1 MHPIGMANLVFRLG
15 LDGNTPHVK
24 RIYFGSHDNSMF
36 GRGASSPGRGN
47 VDGSIPGSPPGPPP
61 GPRFNDAKSST
72 KFIEGAPPYAAPGA
86 SGFPPIDACG
96 AIPGPDP
103 IDIGGGAPAPTGAA
117 GIGDIGGG
125 TAPIGGAAGAA
136 ATGAGAGCPVGG
148 GPYPPICVG
157 GAPIGGDGA
166 FICIGGA
173 PMATPPP
180 ICIGG
185 IAPVAGAP
193 VAGGAAENPPDPICP
208 PPRIGG
214 APYPPIAGARA
225 LIPGAPIA
233 TGGAPTPPPT
243 IGGAPLVIVGGAR
256 APPVVVGG
264 APWPTFAPYAPP
276 VPAPRTGGAV
286 PVPTGCVPN
295 VSERIARECDAIVS
309 RFHHWRV

>member
-86 SGFPPIDACG
+86 IGYPPIDACG

-125 TAPIGGAAGAA
+125 TSCRSIAIS
-136 ATGAGAGCPVGG
+136 TCLRSRQRRHW
-148 GPYPPICVG
+148 
-157 GAPIGGDGA
+157 
-166 FICIGGA
+166 CI
-173 PMATPPP
+173 
-180 ICIGG
+180 
-185 IAPVAGAP
+185 
-193 VAGGAAENPPDPICP
+193 
-208 PPRIGG
+208 
-214 APYPPIAGARA
+214 
-225 LIPGAPIA
+225 
-233 TGGAPTPPPT
+233 
-243 IGGAPLVIVGGAR
+243 
-256 APPVVVGG
+256 
-264 APWPTFAPYAPP
+264 
-276 VPAPRTGGAV
+276 RTTSCSSFTLG
-286 PVPTGCVPN
+286 
-295 VSERIARECDAIVS
+295 
-309 RFHHWRV
+309 W